1 MTWLQ
6 DPTLKRLYKFRL
18 SNKVFH
24 PAFTYSKSAKKK
36 TKKNTHTRKNN
47 VSNIFK
53 VSNKDTR
60 RASGASVVHFEL
72 HSTVIIAEFEQINS
86 SFRQ

>member
-24 PAFTYSKSAKKK
+24 PAFTDSKSAKNK
-36 TKKNTHTRKNN
+36 TKHKNN